1 MKKILTFVVMA
12 ILLGGFTVNASAQEV
27 VKMKSSNEKGKK
39 LVIKDAK
46 EKGAKAENWDK
57 VLDDYDKAVD
67 KCLTLYDALLKKDSN
82 VKTNEKDFNKA
93 LSQAEALKDKVN
105 KAKDKLT
112 RAQVNRF
119 NNASKKL
126 LRVYED

>member
-1 MKKILTFVVMA
+1 MA
-12 ILLGGFTVNASAQEV
+12 ILLGGFAVNANAQNVMKYKANDKNKKEVMQEV
-27 VKMKSSNEKGKK
+27 KAKG
-39 LVIKDAK
+39 
-46 EKGAKAENWDK
+46 ENWDK
-57 VLDDYDKAVD
+57 VLDEYDQAVD
-67 KCLTLYDALLKKDSN
+67 RCLTLYDAMQKKDSSA
-82 VKTNEKDFNKA
+82 KASEKDFNKA
-93 LSQAEALKDKVN
+93 LSQAEALKAKIN

>member
-1 MKKILTFVVMA
+1 MA
-12 ILLGGFTVNASAQEV
+12 ILLGGFAVNANAQNVMKYKANDKNKKEVMQEV
-27 VKMKSSNEKGKK
+27 KAKG
-39 LVIKDAK
+39 
-46 EKGAKAENWDK
+46 ENWDK

-82 VKTNEKDFNKA
+82 VKTSEKDFNKA
-93 LSQAEALKDKVN
+93 LSQAEALKDKIN

-119 NNASKKL
+119 NNASRKL

>member
-12 ILLGGFTVNASAQEV
+12 ILLGGFAVNANAQNVMKYKANDKNKKEVMQEV
-27 VKMKSSNEKGKK
+27 KAKG
-39 LVIKDAK
+39 
-46 EKGAKAENWDK
+46 ENWDK
-57 VLDDYDKAVD
+57 VLDEYDQAVD
-67 KCLTLYDALLKKDSN
+67 RCLTLYDAMQKKDSSA
-82 VKTNEKDFNKA
+82 KASEKDFNKA
-93 LSQAEALKDKVN
+93 LSQAEALKAKIN